1 MAFVAASSAPLNI
14 YVDGN
19 AVIPAGVYALKGS
32 GFISD
37 PIIGALTITMADG
50 AQLQNLGFVE
60 GQMVLEANSTALTPL
75 VFNAASGGAPNSL
88 ILRFNGI
95 LRNNGSIPMIE
106 VPGGTFFVL
115 GMVLNATLLVGG
127 TAPIVNANGGAGT
140 AVIVGVLGTSSI
152 NNNWLTGPVGC
163 ALLYQ
168 NLGGAP
174 SPLPTNA
181 GFLGTTIQN
190 LLLGAS
196 CTGPATRPVNPFGAL
211 PIGASVFDQ
220 SLGKAIWWDG
230 TQWVD
235 ATGAPALGRR
245 AFSSTAWKHCL
256 ATCVGDAKERSLDLS
271 DRSVVPTIDL
281 DPTAFD

>member
-1 MAFVAASSAPLNI
+1 M
-14 YVDGN
+14 
-19 AVIPAGVYALKGS
+19 KGS

-37 PIIGALTITMADG
+37 PIIGSFTITMADG
-50 AQLQNLGFVE
+50 AQLENLGFVE
-60 GQMVLEANSTALTPL
+60 GQMVLEANSTVLTPL
-75 VFNAASGGAPNSL
+75 VFNAASGGSPNAL

-115 GMVLNATLLVGG
+115 GMVLNATLLVPGL
-127 TAPIVNANGGAGT
+127 APIINANGGAGT
-140 AVIVGVLGTSSI
+140 AIIVGVLGTAGI

-196 CTGPATRPVNPFGAL
+196 CTGPATRPANPFGPL
-211 PIGASVFDQ
+211 PIGALVFDQ
-220 SLGKAIWWDG
+220 SLGATGKPIWWDG

-235 ATGAPALGRR
+235 ATGAPA
-245 AFSSTAWKHCL
+245 
-256 ATCVGDAKERSLDLS
+256 
-271 DRSVVPTIDL
+271 
-281 DPTAFD
+281 